1 MLLEQGFRAAPY
13 TSQRGGESRQDR
25 ADAAREK
32 WLAPLSCTFATVDL
46 MTSSTPAAAPQS
58 TVAVPMS
65 ATPPAGRLAVLTAAS
80 MGALALPL
88 PVVPERMVGRLR
100 GALAHDIAA
109 RYGLSMTAD
118 ARKILADPARSGPQ
132 HIARSTIE
140 FIGRA
145 ILSRGPLGA
154 LATVAGGLE
163 VYAFGHL
170 FDRYLSRVRNT
181 QAVRIGID
189 EAKLIRQLID
199 RSVLRLLSP
208 YLRPAS
214 ITMQD
219 VVEDLRDE
227 FTRWVDTAIL
237 TSASL
242 PSYLERRL
250 EAAFDEVAAEHQDER
265 GR

>member
-1 MLLEQGFRAAPY
+1 
-13 TSQRGGESRQDR
+13 
-25 ADAAREK
+25 
-32 WLAPLSCTFATVDL
+32 
-46 MTSSTPAAAPQS
+46 MTSPTPAAPFQS
-58 TVAVPMS
+58 SVAVPMT
-65 ATPPAGRLAVLTAAS
+65 ANAPAGRLAVLSAAS

-88 PVVPERMVGRLR
+88 PVVPERVVGRLR

-118 ARKILADPARSGPQ
+118 ARKILSDPARPGPQ
-132 HIARSTIE
+132 HIARTTVE
-140 FIGRA
+140 LIGRTL
-145 ILSRGPLGA
+145 LSRGPLGA
-154 LATVAGGLE
+154 LASVAGGLE

-170 FDRYLSRVRNT
+170 FERYLSRVRNT

-199 RSVLRLLSP
+199 RAMLRLLSP
-208 YLRPAS
+208 YLRPAPFV
-214 ITMQD
+214 MQD
-219 VVEDLRDE
+219 LVEDLRDE

-242 PSYLERRL
+242 PSYFERRL

>member
-1 MLLEQGFRAAPY
+1 MTANAP
-13 TSQRGGESRQDR
+13 T
-25 ADAAREK
+25 
-32 WLAPLSCTFATVDL
+32 
-46 MTSSTPAAAPQS
+46 
-58 TVAVPMS
+58 
-65 ATPPAGRLAVLTAAS
+65 GRLAVLSAAS

-88 PVVPERMVGRLR
+88 PVVPERVVGRLR

-118 ARKILADPARSGPQ
+118 ARKILADPSRQGPQ
-132 HIARSTIE
+132 HIARTTFE
-140 FIGRA
+140 LIGRTL
-145 ILSRGPLGA
+145 LSRGPLGA
-154 LATVAGGLE
+154 LASVAGGLE

-170 FDRYLSRVRNT
+170 FERYVVRIRNT

-199 RSVLRLLSP
+199 RSILRLLSP
-208 YLRPAS
+208 YLRLTS

-219 VVEDLRDE
+219 VVDDLRDE

-242 PSYLERRL
+242 PSYFERRL
-250 EAAFDEVAAEHQDER
+250 EAAFDEVAAEHQEER

>member
-1 MLLEQGFRAAPY
+1 
-13 TSQRGGESRQDR
+13 
-25 ADAAREK
+25 
-32 WLAPLSCTFATVDL
+32 
-46 MTSSTPAAAPQS
+46 MTSSTPAAPSPS
-58 TVAVPMS
+58 TVAVPLS
-65 ATPPAGRLAVLTAAS
+65 ANAPTGRLAVLSAAS

-88 PVVPERMVGRLR
+88 PIVPERMVGRLR

-118 ARKILADPARSGPQ
+118 ARKLLADPARQAGPQ
-132 HIARSTIE
+132 NVARTTLE
-140 FIGRA
+140 MIGRTL
-145 ILSRGPLGA
+145 LSRGPLGA
-154 LATVAGGLE
+154 LASVAGGLE

-170 FDRYLSRVRNT
+170 FERYLVQIRKT

-199 RSVLRLLSP
+199 RSMLRLLSP
-208 YLRPAS
+208 YLRPVS

-219 VVEDLRDE
+219 LVEDLRDE
-227 FTRWVDTAIL
+227 FTRWVDSAIL

>member
-1 MLLEQGFRAAPY
+1 MLFLLPWACLTTVETMTTVSP
-13 TSQRGGESRQDR
+13 
-25 ADAAREK
+25 AAR
-32 WLAPLSCTFATVDL
+32 
-46 MTSSTPAAAPQS
+46 PQS
-58 TVAVPMS
+58 SVAVPMT
-65 ATPPAGRLAVLTAAS
+65 ADAPTGRLMMLSAVS
-80 MGALALPL
+80 IGALALPL
-88 PVVPERMVGRLR
+88 PFVPERMVGRLR

-118 ARKILADPARSGPQ
+118 ARKILADPARTTGLQ
-132 HIARSTIE
+132 HVARTTLE
-140 FIGRA
+140 MIGRTL
-145 ILSRGPLGA
+145 LSRGPLGA
-154 LATVAGGLE
+154 LTSVAGGLE

-170 FDRYLSRVRNT
+170 FERYLTRVRNS

-189 EAKLIRQLID
+189 EAKLIRLLID
-199 RSVLRLLSP
+199 RSALRIMSP
-208 YLRPAS
+208 YLKPAP
-214 ITMQD
+214 ITVQD

-250 EAAFDEVAAEHQDER
+250 EAAFDEVVAEHQDER

>member
-1 MLLEQGFRAAPY
+1 
-13 TSQRGGESRQDR
+13 
-25 ADAAREK
+25 
-32 WLAPLSCTFATVDL
+32 
-46 MTSSTPAAAPQS
+46 MTSTTPAARPQS
-58 TVAVPMS
+58 SVAVPMT
-65 ATPPAGRLAVLTAAS
+65 ANAPTGRLMVLSAAS

-88 PVVPERMVGRLR
+88 PIVPERVVGRLR

-118 ARKILADPARSGPQ
+118 ARKILADTARVSGPQ
-132 HIARSTIE
+132 SAARTTIE
-140 FIGRA
+140 TIGRTL
-145 ILSRGPLGA
+145 LSRGPLGA
-154 LATVAGGLE
+154 LTSVAGGLE

-170 FDRYLSRVRNT
+170 FERYLVHVRKT

-199 RSVLRLLSP
+199 RSMLRLFSP
-208 YLRPAS
+208 YLQPAS

-219 VVEDLRDE
+219 LVEDLRDE
-227 FTRWVDTAIL
+227 FTRWVDTAII

>member
-1 MLLEQGFRAAPY
+1 MSHPDGY
-13 TSQRGGESRQDR
+13 
-25 ADAAREK
+25 
-32 WLAPLSCTFATVDL
+32 TFATVEP
-46 MTSSTPAAAPQS
+46 MTSSTPAAPSQS
-58 TVAVPMS
+58 SVAVPMT
-65 ATPPAGRLAVLTAAS
+65 ANAPTGRLAVLSAAS

-88 PVVPERMVGRLR
+88 PVVPERVVGRLR

-118 ARKILADPARSGPQ
+118 ARKILSDPSRQGPQ
-132 HIARSTIE
+132 HIARTTFE
-140 FIGRA
+140 LIGRTL
-145 ILSRGPLGA
+145 LSRGPLGA
-154 LATVAGGLE
+154 LASVAGGLE

-170 FDRYLSRVRNT
+170 FERYLARVRNT

-199 RSVLRLLSP
+199 RSILRLLSP

-219 VVEDLRDE
+219 VIEDLRDE

-242 PSYLERRL
+242 PSYFERRL

>member
-1 MLLEQGFRAAPY
+1 MTANAP
-13 TSQRGGESRQDR
+13 T
-25 ADAAREK
+25 
-32 WLAPLSCTFATVDL
+32 
-46 MTSSTPAAAPQS
+46 
-58 TVAVPMS
+58 
-65 ATPPAGRLAVLTAAS
+65 GRLMMLSAAS

-88 PVVPERMVGRLR
+88 PIVPERMVGRLR

-118 ARKILADPARSGPQ
+118 ARKILADASRHAGPQ
-132 HIARSTIE
+132 NVARTTLE
-140 FIGRA
+140 MIGRTL
-145 ILSRGPLGA
+145 LSRGPLGA
-154 LATVAGGLE
+154 LTSLAGGLE

-170 FDRYLSRVRNT
+170 FERYLARVRTT

-199 RSVLRLLSP
+199 RSVLRLMSP
-208 YLRPAS
+208 YLKPAS

-219 VVEDLRDE
+219 VIEDLRDE
-227 FTRWVDTAIL
+227 YTRWVDTAIL

-242 PSYLERRL
+242 PSYLERRI

>member
-1 MLLEQGFRAAPY
+1 MTANAP
-13 TSQRGGESRQDR
+13 T
-25 ADAAREK
+25 
-32 WLAPLSCTFATVDL
+32 
-46 MTSSTPAAAPQS
+46 
-58 TVAVPMS
+58 
-65 ATPPAGRLAVLTAAS
+65 GRLMMLSAAS

-88 PVVPERMVGRLR
+88 PIVPERMVGRLR

-118 ARKILADPARSGPQ
+118 ARKILADASRHAGPQ
-132 HIARSTIE
+132 SVARTTLE
-140 FIGRA
+140 MIGRTL
-145 ILSRGPLGA
+145 LSRGPLGA
-154 LATVAGGLE
+154 LTSLAGGLE

-170 FDRYLSRVRNT
+170 FERYLARVRTT

-199 RSVLRLLSP
+199 RSVLRLMSP
-208 YLRPAS
+208 YLKPAS

-219 VVEDLRDE
+219 VIEDLRDE
-227 FTRWVDTAIL
+227 YTRWVDTAIL

-242 PSYLERRL
+242 PSYLERRI

>member
-1 MLLEQGFRAAPY
+1 
-13 TSQRGGESRQDR
+13 
-25 ADAAREK
+25 
-32 WLAPLSCTFATVDL
+32 
-46 MTSSTPAAAPQS
+46 MTSSSPAAPAPS
-58 TVAVPMS
+58 SVAVPETTS
-65 ATPPAGRLAVLTAAS
+65 PPAGRLAVLTAAS

-88 PVVPERMVGRLR
+88 PVVPERVVGRLR
-100 GALAHDIAA
+100 GALAHDVAA

-118 ARKILADPARSGPQ
+118 ARKLLADPARQAGPNN
-132 HIARSTIE
+132 IARSAVE
-140 FIGRA
+140 MLGRTL
-145 ILSRGPLGA
+145 LSRGPLGA
-154 LATVAGGLE
+154 LASVAGGLE

-170 FDRYLSRVRNT
+170 FERYLARVRTT

-199 RSVLRLLSP
+199 RSLLRTLSP

-214 ITMQD
+214 ITVQD

-242 PSYLERRL
+242 PSYFERRL

>member
-1 MLLEQGFRAAPY
+1 
-13 TSQRGGESRQDR
+13 
-25 ADAAREK
+25 
-32 WLAPLSCTFATVDL
+32 
-46 MTSSTPAAAPQS
+46 MTSSTPAAPFQS
-58 TVAVPMS
+58 SVAVPTT
-65 ATPPAGRLAVLTAAS
+65 ANAPTGRLAVLSAAS

-118 ARKILADPARSGPQ
+118 ARKILADPSRQGPQQ
-132 HIARSTIE
+132 HIARTTVE
-140 FIGRA
+140 LIGRTL
-145 ILSRGPLGA
+145 LSRGPLGA
-154 LATVAGGLE
+154 LASVAGGLE

-170 FDRYLSRVRNT
+170 FERYLARTRNT

-189 EAKLIRQLID
+189 EAKLIRQIID
-199 RSVLRLLSP
+199 RSLLRVLSP

-219 VVEDLRDE
+219 LVEDLRDE

-242 PSYLERRL
+242 PSYFERRL
-250 EAAFDEVAAEHQDER
+250 EAAFDEVTAEQQEER